1 MKLKNNINNFTRNLK
16 NIINL
21 AMHIKL
27 FTVFLLT
34 KIACCL
40 LVGELRR
47 LKKYSKTSQL
57 IIGSVSGCI
66 NSFFR

>member
-1 MKLKNNINNFTRNLK
+1 MFISLIKNCVT
-16 NIINL
+16 
-21 AMHIKL
+21 
-27 FTVFLLT
+27 LLT

-57 IIGSVSGCI
+57 IEGSVSGCI
-66 NSFFR
+66 NNFLK